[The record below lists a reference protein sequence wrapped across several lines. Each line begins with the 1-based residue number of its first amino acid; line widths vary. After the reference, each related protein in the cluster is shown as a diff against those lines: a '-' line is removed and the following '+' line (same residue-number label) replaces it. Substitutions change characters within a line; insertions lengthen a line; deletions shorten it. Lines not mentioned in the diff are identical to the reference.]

1 MKKVRVVFRPISLS
15 LVGSSYS
22 QMALCGVS
30 STPNLRSLELLQY
43 ARSSSIALKRN
54 RSLCHPTS
62 SSYRAKPVR
71 LRCSSSNVEMEEDV
85 RNSSSSSVSVE
96 DESSAHV
103 MQFKWN
109 DFKILDRVSIG
120 HGGRADELVFE
131 AVVQVPDRS
140 VSYFK

>member
-1 MKKVRVVFRPISLS
+1 
-15 LVGSSYS
+15 
-22 QMALCGVS
+22 MALCGVS

-120 HGGRADELVFE
+120 HGGRVYTQPLPVWLSLFFIFLLLIVFLL
-131 AVVQVPDRS
+131 PYTYRPMS
-140 VSYFK
+140 LCLKL